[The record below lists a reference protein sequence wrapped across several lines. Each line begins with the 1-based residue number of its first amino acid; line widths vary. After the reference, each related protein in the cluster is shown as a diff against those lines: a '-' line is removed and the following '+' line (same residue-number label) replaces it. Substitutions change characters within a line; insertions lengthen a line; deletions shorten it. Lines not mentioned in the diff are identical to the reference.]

1 MTNRFLIYSAVILLL
16 VAGLAACG
24 GPSTAAIAMS
34 MSEFSFS
41 PASASVPAGAEV
53 TLTLTNSG
61 TIEHNWVLLDAGYQ
75 AAAPFD
81 ADDQANV
88 LAETKVAASQVQT
101 FTFTAPADAGSLQIV
116 CSIPGHLEAG
126 MAASLTVD
134 G

>member
-1 MTNRFLIYSAVILLL
+1 MTNRFLIYSALILLL

-61 TIEHNWVLLDAGYQ
+61 TIEH
-75 AAAPFD
+75 
-81 ADDQANV
+81 
-88 LAETKVAASQVQT
+88 
-101 FTFTAPADAGSLQIV
+101 
-116 CSIPGHLEAG
+116 
-126 MAASLTVD
+126 
-134 G
+134 

>member
-1 MTNRFLIYSAVILLL
+1 
-16 VAGLAACG
+16 
-24 GPSTAAIAMS
+24 MS

-88 LAETKVAASQVQT
+88 VAETKVAAGEVQT
-101 FTFTAPADAGSLQIV
+101 FTFTAPSDAGSLQIV

>member
-1 MTNRFLIYSAVILLL
+1 MTNRFLIYFAVILLL

-88 LAETKVAASQVQT
+88 VAETNVAASEVQT

-116 CSIPGHLEAG
+116 CSIPGHMEAG
-126 MAASLTVD
+126 MTASLTVD

>member
-1 MTNRFLIYSAVILLL
+1 MTNRFLIYSGVILLL

-24 GPSTAAIAMS
+24 GPSAAAISMS

-61 TIEHNWVLLDAGYQ
+61 TIEHNWVLLDAGHQ

-88 LAETKVAASQVQT
+88 LAETKVAAGAVQT
-101 FTFTAPADAGSLQIV
+101 FTFTSPSDTGSLQIV

>member
-1 MTNRFLIYSAVILLL
+1 MTNRFLIYSALILLL

-101 FTFTAPADAGSLQIV
+101 FIFTAPADAGSLQIV

>member
-1 MTNRFLIYSAVILLL
+1 MTIRLQIYAAVILVL

-24 GPSTAAIAMS
+24 GPSTAELAMS

-41 PASASVPAGAEV
+41 PASATVPAGAEV
-53 TLTLTNSG
+53 TLTLTNGG

-88 LAETKVAASQVQT
+88 AAETKVAAGEVQT
-101 FTFTAPADAGSLQIV
+101 FSFTAPSEAGSYQIV

-126 MAASLTVD
+126 MTASLTV
-134 G
+134 GG

>member
-1 MTNRFLIYSAVILLL
+1 MTIRLQIYAGVILVL

-24 GPSTAAIAMS
+24 GPSPAAIAMS

-41 PASASVPAGAEV
+41 PSSASVPAGAEV

-61 TIEHNWVLLDAGYQ
+61 TIEHNWVLLDAGFQ
-75 AAAPFD
+75 AAAPFE

-88 LAETKVAASQVQT
+88 VAETNVAAGEVQS
-101 FTFTAPADAGSLQIV
+101 FTFTAPSEAGSFQIV

-126 MAASLTVD
+126 MAGSLTV
-134 G
+134 GG

>member
-1 MTNRFLIYSAVILLL
+1 MTTRFQIYAAVMLLL

-24 GPSTAAIAMS
+24 GPSTAELAMS

-88 LAETKVAASQVQT
+88 VTETKVAAGEAQT
-101 FTFTAPADAGSLQIV
+101 FAFTAPADSGSYQIV

-126 MAASLTVD
+126 MTASLTVD

>member
-1 MTNRFLIYSAVILLL
+1 MTTRIQIYVAVILLL
-16 VAGLAACG
+16 SAGLAACG
-24 GPSTAAIAMS
+24 GPSTAEIAMS
-34 MSEFSFS
+34 LSEFSFS

-61 TIEHNWVLLDAGYQ
+61 TIEHNWVLLNAGFQ

-88 LAETKVAASQVQT
+88 VAETNVAAGEVQT
-101 FTFTAPADAGSLQIV
+101 FTLTAPSDAGSYQIV

-126 MAASLTVD
+126 MTGSLTV
-134 G
+134 GG